1 MQSRMKRRITA
12 VVALAML
19 VPHVQFVVASE
30 EPEFGTVRL
39 PKDMTIQIHCSIAGT
54 GEPAVL
60 PQGGYNVYHWSIR
73 RTDEEG
79 ILWTCEGFVRDDR
92 SVIRVVAGGETELP
106 IGEPIASVLTAVRR
120 GPVVSFSHRLKGR
133 LGETVSIDRDG
144 KRAPAPTLR
153 IRNADG
159 SYEEIFTFEYG

>member
-1 MQSRMKRRITA
+1 MQSRMKRQITS
-12 VVALAML
+12 LATLVLL
-19 VPHVQFVVASE
+19 VPHVQSVVASE

-39 PKDMTIQIHCSIAGT
+39 PKDTTIHIRCAIAGT

-60 PQGGYNVYHWSIR
+60 PQGGYNLYQWSIR
-73 RTDEEG
+73 RADEEG

-92 SVIRVVAGGETELP
+92 SVIQVVAGGETELP
-106 IGEPIASVLTAVRR
+106 IGEPVASVLTAVRR
-120 GPVVSFSHRLKGR
+120 GRVLSFRHGLQGR

-144 KRAPAPTLR
+144 ERAPAPTLR